1 VSAPSPP
8 DQRWETAR
16 VEAFSDG
23 IFAIAITLLVLEIS
37 IEPEDFDHLWRALG
51 EAWPSYLAYVTSFL
65 TVGGVW
71 LAHHRLFGALRYV
84 DGTLMRLNILL
95 LMLAA
100 FLPFPTTLLAEAFRE
115 SEQAERAA
123 IVVYGVTAG
132 AIEALLMAMRRHALA
147 RSELHAE
154 ELPVVAV
161 PLHRR
166 RGAGAVLYSVG
177 IVVGLLLLPRLA
189 AVLYLLVA
197 ARAVFVPGAE
207 GRLTFHGRG

>member
-1 VSAPSPP
+1 
-8 DQRWETAR
+8 
-16 VEAFSDG
+16 
-23 IFAIAITLLVLEIS
+23 
-37 IEPEDFDHLWRALG
+37 
-51 EAWPSYLAYVTSFL
+51 
-65 TVGGVW
+65 
-71 LAHHRLFGALRYV
+71 
-84 DGTLMRLNILL
+84 
-95 LMLAA
+95 
-100 FLPFPTTLLAEAFRE
+100 
-115 SEQAERAA
+115 
-123 IVVYGVTAG
+123 VVYGVTAG
-132 AIEALLMAMRRHALA
+132 AIEALLVAMRRHALA

-207 GRLTFHGRG
+207 GRLTLHGPS